1 MLTDTRIRAVDLEL
15 DELLDIHST
24 EGVIRFAGERALLI
38 DALALGLLRKQLAET
53 LGLGAARL
61 LLTRFG
67 YAHGWRMAEA
77 LDRTFHFRSQDEWRD
92 AGGRIHALQG
102 LLRLDANS
110 SGPLSPAGATVH
122 GSYEAEQ
129 HILHLGRAAE
139 PVCWTLAGFASG
151 YLSRTEGQPIYVIED
166 RCVGAGAAV
175 CRFAGRSQK
184 DWGPALAE
192 HLPFFAA
199 TELDPSLV
207 RAAAALDRSVRRLQ
221 RLRAGSGG
229 AAAGDAADGG
239 VVARSAGMRALLEV
253 ARRVAPVDSTVL
265 ITGESGAGKE
275 RIARLVHAE
284 SARAAGP
291 FVAVN
296 CAAIA
301 ETLLESELFGHA
313 RGAFTGAQQDRA
325 GLFEAAHGGTLFL
338 DEIGDVPRPMQARLL
353 RALQERT
360 VRRIGENHDRAV
372 NVRFVAATNAD
383 LAGAVAAGQFR
394 KDLYYRLRVIEL
406 HVPPLRERRDDILP
420 LARAFLA
427 TAARRLGQSSVS
439 QSTVSQSTVSHAA
452 AARSP
457 ARPPL
462 GLTPA
467 AADLLLG
474 YAWPGNVR
482 ELENAMER
490 AVALARGRRI
500 DVDDLPPDVRSAGGG
515 GAGTTLAEIERR
527 HILAALERNA
537 GSRSRTAAELGI
549 SASTLYRKL
558 REAGR

>member
-1 MLTDTRIRAVDLEL
+1 MLTDTRIRAADLEL

-77 LDRTFHFRSQDEWRD
+77 LDRTFRFRSQDEWRD

-102 LLRLDANS
+102 LLRLDENS

-151 YLSRTEGQPIYVIED
+151 YLSRTEGQPVYVIEE

-175 CRFAGRSQK
+175 CRFAGRTRK
-184 DWGPALAE
+184 DWGPALAA
-192 HLPFFAA
+192 HLPFFEAA
-199 TELDPSLV
+199 ERDPSLV

-221 RLRAGSGG
+221 RLRAESGG
-229 AAAGDAADGG
+229 AHRGDEADDG
-239 VVARSAGMRALLEV
+239 VIARSAGMRALIEV
-253 ARRVAPVDSTVL
+253 TRRVAPVDSTVL

-275 RIARLVHAE
+275 RIARLLHAE

-360 VRRIGENHDRAV
+360 VRRIGENHDRPI

-383 LAGAVAAGQFR
+383 LPAAVAAEKFR
-394 KDLYYRLRVIEL
+394 KDLYYRLRVVEL
-406 HVPPLRERRDDILP
+406 HVPALRERRDDILP
-420 LARAFLA
+420 LARALLGA
-427 TAARRLGQSSVS
+427 AARRLG
-439 QSTVSQSTVSHAA
+439 
-452 AARSP
+452 
-457 ARPPL
+457 RPPL
-462 GLTPA
+462 GLVPA
-467 AADLLLG
+467 AADLLLNH
-474 YAWPGNVR
+474 AWPGNVR
-482 ELENAMER
+482 EIENAMER
-490 AVALARGRRI
+490 AVALARGRRV
-500 DVDDLPPDVRSAGGG
+500 DVDDLPPDVRGVGG

-558 REAGR
+558 REAGP